1 MRTILWLFARSRF
14 SLLVLVLPLQFSST
28 AASAG
33 EVVKLDGYAE
43 WRYDEFL
50 IVEGQRVKATKGTRF
65 SGKGAA
71 RGFDAIP
78 LGYEVKVYGYRT
90 PDGTVLARKVEA
102 KPNGSALFEGQLR
115 SAFEE
120 TEERWRRDGRA
131 VEQGQ
136 NLGKLLRSGRD
147 VERVRTIID
156 RLVPPYRRTSEF
168 RAYVIENSAWN
179 AMAAP
184 NGSVFVFTGL
194 LDAMDDDEL
203 AIIVGHELAHTTY
216 EHSRRQFK
224 RSLWTNLG
232 LAAVLAVA
240 EGGSS
245 RGAANDCERPG
256 GRSDVGPSLLST
268 GAELG
273 ALAFTNRYSRQHED
287 QADRVGLRYTYEA
300 GYDVI
305 KAPELWRKFGRKHGG
320 QPEALNFFL
329 GSHSTASARVR
340 NLTKELDR
348 NYR

>member
-1 MRTILWLFARSRF
+1 MRTLLWLFARSRF

-28 AASAG
+28 AAFAG

-50 IVEGQRVKATKGTRF
+50 IVEGQRVKATKTTRF

-78 LGYEVKVYGYRT
+78 LGYEVKVHGYRT

-115 SAFEE
+115 SAFDE

-245 RGAANDCERPG
+245 RGANDCERPG

-268 GAELG
+268 GAALG

-287 QADRVGLRYTYEA
+287 QADRVGLRYAYEA
-300 GYDVI
+300 GYDVS

-329 GSHSTASARVR
+329 GSHSTASARAR
-340 NLTKELDR
+340 NLTKELER

>member
-147 VERVRTIID
+147 VERVRTTASCLPIGE
-156 RLVPPYRRTSEF
+156 RPSSE
-168 RAYVIENSAWN
+168 
-179 AMAAP
+179 P
-184 NGSVFVFTGL
+184 T
-194 LDAMDDDEL
+194 
-203 AIIVGHELAHTTY
+203 
-216 EHSRRQFK
+216 
-224 RSLWTNLG
+224 
-232 LAAVLAVA
+232 
-240 EGGSS
+240 SS
-245 RGAANDCERPG
+245 RTARGTRWPHPM
-256 GRSDVGPSLLST
+256 VPSS
-268 GAELG
+268 
-273 ALAFTNRYSRQHED
+273 FSP
-287 QADRVGLRYTYEA
+287 V
-300 GYDVI
+300 
-305 KAPELWRKFGRKHGG
+305 F
-320 QPEALNFFL
+320 
-329 GSHSTASARVR
+329 
-340 NLTKELDR
+340 
-348 NYR
+348 